1 VFRFGSE
8 LPTILAISWIIVTN
22 RKWFSI
28 SGVSIMSKLRDL
40 FNGAWKKLYDRPWRS
55 RILGLLVVLVFTGGF
70 LFLPEAV
77 FAATPLSKQPPL
89 VRMIELGTIAGEL
102 KFVPDHLT
110 FLAGRR
116 YQLQL
121 TNNSST
127 KHYFTA
133 KDFADAIWSQKVD
146 AGNVEIKG
154 AIHELELRSGTR
166 ADWVFIPLQAGTYQL
181 RCTVSGHTEAGMVGT
196 IKVTD

>member
-1 VFRFGSE
+1 MWVCD
-8 LPTILAISWIIVTN
+8 
-22 RKWFSI
+22 
-28 SGVSIMSKLRDL
+28 MSKLRSLLDRIPNLIITIGLSILVL
-40 FNGAWKKLYDRPWRS
+40 FMGVLYLPNGANAS
-55 RILGLLVVLVFTGGF
+55 IS
-70 LFLPEAV
+70 
-77 FAATPLSKQPPL
+77 LSKQTPL
-89 VRMIELGTIAGEL
+89 IKTIELGNVAGEL

-121 TNNSST
+121 TNNSSI

-154 AIHELELRSGTR
+154 VIHELELRPGTH
-166 ADWVFIPLQAGTYQL
+166 ADWVFIPLRAGTYQL
-181 RCTVSGHTEAGMVGT
+181 RCTIPGHTEAGMVGT
-196 IKVTD
+196 IEVTG

>member
-1 VFRFGSE
+1 
-8 LPTILAISWIIVTN
+8 
-22 RKWFSI
+22 
-28 SGVSIMSKLRDL
+28 MSKLRNLLDV
-40 FNGAWKKLYDRPWRS
+40 GWQKLCDHFCDRIPE
-55 RILGLLVVLVFTGGF
+55 LLMVLMLVGGF
-70 LFLPEAV
+70 LFSPPAV
-77 FAATPLSKQPPL
+77 FAATPLSKQSPL
-89 VRMIELGTIAGEL
+89 VKTIELGTVAGEL

-133 KDFADAIWSQKVD
+133 KDFADGIWSQKVD

-154 AIHELELRSGTR
+154 AIHELELRPGTR
-166 ADWVFIPLQAGTYQL
+166 ADWVFIPLRSGTYQL
-181 RCTVSGHTEAGMVGT
+181 RCTVPGHTEAGMVGT
-196 IKVTD
+196 IEVTG

>member
-1 VFRFGSE
+1 MKKLHNLLDVE
-8 LPTILAISWIIVTN
+8 WQ
-22 RKWFSI
+22 
-28 SGVSIMSKLRDL
+28 KLRAHL
-40 FNGAWKKLYDRPWRS
+40 CY
-55 RILGLLVVLVFTGGF
+55 RIPVMLIFLVICCRF
-70 LFLPEAV
+70 LFSPNVV
-77 FAATPLSKQPPL
+77 FAATPLSKQSPL
-89 VRMIELGTIAGEL
+89 VKSIELGNIAGEL

-154 AIHELELRSGTR
+154 AIHELELRPGTH
-166 ADWVFIPLQAGTYQL
+166 ADWVFIPLRAGTYQL
-181 RCTVSGHTEAGMVGT
+181 HCTVLGHTKAGMVGT
-196 IKVTD
+196 IEVAG

>member
-1 VFRFGSE
+1 
-8 LPTILAISWIIVTN
+8 
-22 RKWFSI
+22 
-28 SGVSIMSKLRDL
+28 MSKLRNFLDVE
-40 FNGAWKKLYDRPWRS
+40 WHKLRDRLCH
-55 RILGLLVVLVFTGGF
+55 RILRLLIFLVLIGGF
-70 LFLPEAV
+70 LFPPTVV

-89 VRMIELGTIAGEL
+89 VKSIELGNIAGEL

-154 AIHELELRSGTR
+154 AIHELELRPGTR
-166 ADWVFIPLQAGTYQL
+166 ADWVFVPLRAGTYQL
-181 RCTVSGHTEAGMVGT
+181 RCTVPGHTEAGMVGT
-196 IKVTD
+196 IEVTG

>member
-1 VFRFGSE
+1 LRSNPRTADGFDACWWIFVFPSCCFR
-8 LPTILAISWIIVTN
+8 
-22 RKWFSI
+22 
-28 SGVSIMSKLRDL
+28 RDS
-40 FNGAWKKLYDRPWRS
+40 FIQPS
-55 RILGLLVVLVFTGGF
+55 LVKT
-70 LFLPEAV
+70 
-77 FAATPLSKQPPL
+77 
-89 VRMIELGTIAGEL
+89 IELGTIAGEL

-110 FLAGRR
+110 FSAGRR

-154 AIHELELRSGTR
+154 AIHELELRPGTR
-166 ADWVFIPLQAGTYQL
+166 ADWVFIPLRAGIYQL
-181 RCTVSGHTEAGMVGT
+181 RCTVPGHTEAGMVGT
-196 IKVTD
+196 IEVTG

>member
-1 VFRFGSE
+1 
-8 LPTILAISWIIVTN
+8 
-22 RKWFSI
+22 
-28 SGVSIMSKLRDL
+28 MSKLHNILNDFWQKLRDH
-40 FNGAWKKLYDRPWRS
+40 LYYQ
-55 RILGLLVVLVFTGGF
+55 ILGLLVALMLAGG
-70 LFLPEAV
+70 LLLSPNAV
-77 FAATPLSKQPPL
+77 FAASILSKQPPL
-89 VRMIELGTIAGEL
+89 VKTIELGNIAGEL

-110 FLAGRR
+110 FSAGRR

-154 AIHELELRSGTR
+154 AIHELELRPGTH
-166 ADWVFIPLQAGTYQL
+166 ADWVFIPLRAGTYQL
-181 RCTVSGHTEAGMVGT
+181 RCTVPGHTEAGMVGT
-196 IKVTD
+196 IEVTG